1 MISKKKLQLSAGV
14 AALSCLL
21 CVVSLTRHKQVPS
34 QHRYLTMVDESV
46 HLEPLFP
53 LETKDYW
60 GFLLA
65 VLGLL
70 IAAGGTIVGD
80 IIAV

>member
-1 MISKKKLQLSAGV
+1 
-14 AALSCLL
+14 
-21 CVVSLTRHKQVPS
+21 
-34 QHRYLTMVDESV
+34 MVDESV

>member
-1 MISKKKLQLSAGV
+1 MITKEKLHITAGV
-14 AALSCLL
+14 AALTCLL
-21 CVVSLTRHKQVPS
+21 LAVVSSTRYEQVPS

-65 VLGLL
+65 ILGLL
-70 IAAGGTIVGD
+70 IAAGGTIFRR
-80 IIAV
+80 